1 MENPIENRAV
11 KIETITTPEGNQVSF
26 CPERGGIITSIKF
39 KGKEILYLDE
49 ATLQNPK
56 VNVKGGIPILF
67 PNAGPLEGPQYP
79 NLKQHGFARDSSRWK
94 TKKSKKG
101 FRETLTSSEE
111 TKKMFPVDFRLSID
125 ANFRENGSFSVD
137 QEVENLEDNEELPLS
152 MGLHPY
158 FKVPQD
164 KKSEIKF
171 NFDGGKFIEEQI
183 EVWAN
188 GKAISIDN
196 PKVKDSNAVM
206 EVVIP
211 GLGTLVI
218 DASPE
223 FRKIWIW
230 SMPGKDFVCVEPVMR
245 NKGGLVVDPEKVK
258 PGETFHS
265 RVNFRLKEWKNPL
278 FD

>member
-1 MENPIENRAV
+1 MENPLENPTV

-26 CPERGGIITSIKF
+26 CPQRGGIITSIKF
-39 KGKEILYLDE
+39 KGKEILYLDV
-49 ATLQNPK
+49 ATLQDPK

-67 PNAGPLEGPQYP
+67 PNAGPIESVQYP

-94 TKKSKKG
+94 TEKTAQG
-101 FRETLTSSEE
+101 FKETLTASKE
-111 TKKMFPVDFRLSID
+111 TMEMFPHDFRFFVD
-125 ANFRENGSFSVD
+125 ANFGEDGSFSIN
-137 QEVENLEDNEELPLS
+137 QEVENLGDREELPLS

-164 KKSEIKF
+164 KKGGIKF
-171 NFDGGKFIEEQI
+171 NFDGGKFIEEQV

-196 PKVKDSNAVM
+196 PKVKDPNAVM

-223 FRKIWIW
+223 FKKIWIW

-245 NKGGLVVDPEKVK
+245 NKGGLIEDPEKIRPK
-258 PGETFHS
+258 GTFRS
-265 RVNFRLKEWKNPL
+265 RVNFSLRE
-278 FD
+278 